1 MLKLHRL
8 VHGMS
13 HCLHRHAP
21 ARRSAVLAGRADLAT
36 LWSDRSGCPVPSAA
50 LSVISPFQYNP
61 GDDPSVVT
69 YLQGLKQGD
78 RPGTYLLVGAN
89 NSPGPTPQG
98 LVYQGPLDAISRDG
112 VSGSGQW
119 SVVAAPQRFRAAGT
133 SVYGPDNLG
142 DGQADLVGA
151 VTRNL
156 GSDAPTPRNPAVVGF
171 TYSGPV
177 DGSDRSGWRRVQ
189 GRTQAGTKGTYTF
202 VHSVDGGLAVG
213 NSDNAD
219 VDEIT
224 DYFSLS
230 STAFIVD
237 LETGQQTKIRFPD
250 DRNPLVTHTAY
261 GIWSNG
267 GSSYTIAGGTGE
279 VLQPGSDQVELGAGY
294 LIDYDAVTG
303 RFSNYTTFPYRN
315 RERTDLISH
324 FEGIYRTPEGDYRL
338 PATAV
343 AANALGD
350 FSVASVVTVKRNR
363 QGDFRERARWQD
375 LTITRSSDG
384 VQSVLSTANSLYG
397 DAVVGF
403 ANYPDGNG
411 GLTPL
416 DFVAQL

>member
-1 MLKLHRL
+1 
-8 VHGMS
+8 V
-13 HCLHRHAP
+13 
-21 ARRSAVLAGRADLAT
+21 T
-36 LWSDRSGCPVPSAA
+36 
-50 LSVISPFQYNP
+50 SPFQCNP
-61 GDDPSVVT
+61 GNDPSVVT

-78 RPGTYLLVGAN
+78 RAGTYLLVGAN

-98 LVYQGPLDAISRDG
+98 LVYQGPLDGISRNG
-112 VSGSGQW
+112 VSGSGVW
-119 SVVAAPQRFRAAGT
+119 SVVAAPKRFRAAGT

-151 VTRNL
+151 FTRNL
-156 GSDAPTPRNPAVVGF
+156 GTDAPTPRNPAVVGF
-171 TYSGPV
+171 TYSGAV
-177 DGSDRSGWRRVQ
+177 DGSDRRGWREVQ

-213 NSDNAD
+213 NADNAD

-224 DYFSLS
+224 GYFSLS

-237 LETGQQTKIRFPD
+237 LDTGKQTKIRYPD

-267 GSSYTIAGGTGE
+267 GGSYTIAGGSGE
-279 VLQPGSDQVELGAGY
+279 VLQPGSDKVEAGAGY

-315 RERTDLISH
+315 REQTDLISH
-324 FEGIYRTPEGDYRL
+324 FEGIYRTPQGHYRL
-338 PATAV
+338 PATA
-343 AANALGD
+343 AALNAMADLTL
-350 FSVASVVTVKRNR
+350 ASVVTVKRNR
-363 QGDFRERARWQD
+363 QGGFREQARWKD
-375 LTITRSSDG
+375 LPITRSSDG
-384 VQSVLSTANSLYG
+384 AQSVLSTANSLYG

-403 ANYPDGNG
+403 ANYPDGSG